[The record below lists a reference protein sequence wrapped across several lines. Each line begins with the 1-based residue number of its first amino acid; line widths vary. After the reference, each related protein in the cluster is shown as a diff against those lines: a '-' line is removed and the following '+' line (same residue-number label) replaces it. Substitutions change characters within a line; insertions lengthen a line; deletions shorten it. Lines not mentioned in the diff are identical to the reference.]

1 VILPDVNILVYAF
14 RREAEQH
21 ERYAA
26 WLAAMVAGADELALH
41 DTVLAGVVRLV
52 TNPRIFSDPAP
63 MPTALDFI
71 ARIRAARRARWL
83 PSSDAA
89 WTGACG
95 AIWGQTRYWQRWP
108 APTAAGSRPPIAA
121 SPGSP
126 ASTPSTPQP
135 SLNLSRGVGGI
146 SPHLGGER

>member
-1 VILPDVNILVYAF
+1 MILPDVNILVYAF

-71 ARIRAARRARWL
+71 ARIRGARRARWL

-89 WTGACG
+89 WTDFERLVAQDRGLRGNLVPDALLAALARAHGCRIATADRSFARFPG
-95 AIWGQTRYWQRWP
+95 VHTVDP
-108 APTAAGSRPPIAA
+108 AA
-121 SPGSP
+121 
-126 ASTPSTPQP
+126 
-135 SLNLSRGVGGI
+135 
-146 SPHLGGER
+146 